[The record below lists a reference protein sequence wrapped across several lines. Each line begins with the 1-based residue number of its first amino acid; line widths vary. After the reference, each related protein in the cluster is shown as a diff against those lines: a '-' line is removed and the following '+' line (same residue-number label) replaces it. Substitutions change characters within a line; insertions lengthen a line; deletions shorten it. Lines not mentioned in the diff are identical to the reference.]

1 MRNGTRAAEA
11 RPANIVGRGGE
22 SGLRGTGRGRAG
34 VMSSRPAHDV
44 GAASSPS
51 CDTGPK
57 PCTVPVSAVIRTDAI
72 RAPDMAPYPVAG
84 MCRLRCDWDL
94 VNAEGRKLLIVE
106 DDPGLLSQ
114 LKWCFEGYDVYTA
127 EDRGAAINELRRHEP
142 GVVLQDLGLP
152 PNPEGVEE
160 GLETLQEILRLAPHT
175 KVIVV
180 TGNGD
185 QENALKSVELGA
197 YDFYQKPVDTDT
209 LRLLVDRAF
218 NIGELEAENRRLHS
232 VASDSPLDGIV
243 AASEGMREV
252 CRMIEKV
259 APTNVTTLLLG
270 ESGTGKELLA
280 RALHRLSPRAE
291 KRFVAIN
298 CAAIPENLLESE
310 LFGYEKGAF
319 TGAVKQTPGKIE
331 LADGGTLFLDE
342 IGDMPMALQAKMLR
356 FLQERVIERVGG
368 RKEIS
373 VDVRVV
379 CATNQN
385 PVELIGQGQF
395 REDLYYRISEITID
409 IPPFRDREEGRLILA
424 RTLLNRYAKQQ
435 SRALSGFSRD
445 ACEAIEAYSWPGNVR
460 ELENKIKSAV
470 IMAEG
475 KRVTADDLGIS
486 AGDAKPES
494 LNLRE
499 VRQRAESKAIRTAL
513 MRNFG
518 NVSRTAEEL
527 GVTRPTLYDLLNKY
541 GLSAEAYSKRTI
553 ANE

>member
-1 MRNGTRAAEA
+1 
-11 RPANIVGRGGE
+11 
-22 SGLRGTGRGRAG
+22 
-34 VMSSRPAHDV
+34 MS
-44 GAASSPS
+44 
-51 CDTGPK
+51 
-57 PCTVPVSAVIRTDAI
+57 
-72 RAPDMAPYPVAG
+72 
-84 MCRLRCDWDL
+84 
-94 VNAEGRKLLIVE
+94 AEGRKLLIVE
-106 DDPGLLSQ
+106 DDPGLLNQ
-114 LKWCFEGYDVYTA
+114 LKWCFEGYDVFTA
-127 EDRGAAINELRRHEP
+127 EDRSSAITELRRHEP
-142 GVVLQDLGLP
+142 SVILQDLGLP

-160 GLETLQEILRLAPHT
+160 GLQTLQDILRLAPHT

-185 QENALKSVELGA
+185 QENALRSVELGA

-209 LRLLVDRAF
+209 LRLLVERAF
-218 NIGELEAENRRLHS
+218 TIGELEAENRRLQS

-243 AASEGMREV
+243 AASDGMRQV

-280 RALHRLSPRAE
+280 RALHRLSPRADN
-291 KRFVAIN
+291 RFVAIN

-319 TGAVKQTPGKIE
+319 TGAVKQTPGKTE
-331 LADGGTLFLDE
+331 LANEGTLFLDE
-342 IGDMPMALQAKMLR
+342 IGDMPMNLQAKMLR

-368 RKEIS
+368 RQEIS
-373 VDVRVV
+373 VDVRVI

-435 SRALSGFSRD
+435 GRGLNGFTKD
-445 ACEAIEAYSWPGNVR
+445 ADQAIEAYSWPGNVR

-475 KRVTADDLGIS
+475 KQVTAVDLGIS
-486 AGDAKPES
+486 AGDAEPEI

-518 NVSRTAEEL
+518 NISRTAEEL

-541 GLSAEAYSKRTI
+541 GLSAEAYSKRSI